1 MFQCGKQALPILILL
16 CAAGN
21 AQPNNSPVQAP
32 STAKPPIQIFATIAT
47 KGGSSVLPNSSKLN
61 ATVDKQPAQVLSLRP
76 AKDEKLLFAVMVDV
90 SGSERARAQ
99 LIKDVATGIF
109 EGLSNNQC
117 HGYLVLVD
125 QTVQRSTRP
134 LQPSEVAAMIDKVG
148 FGGGTALFDGIAQIS
163 DKVLGV
169 SQNPDTPRRIL
180 ILLSDGDD
188 NDSHLTFAN
197 AEEVAERE
205 GVAVFS
211 LVADTAPGPG
221 SPGFS
226 GSSQGEEILRQVSK
240 DTGGREIVVN
250 KLSEGI
256 APLLAAIQGQSVLTI
271 VPSQAADQK
280 LHSLVVKT
288 TEKDISVSVP
298 AHILLR

>member
-1 MFQCGKQALPILILL
+1 
-16 CAAGN
+16 
-21 AQPNNSPVQAP
+21 
-32 STAKPPIQIFATIAT
+32 
-47 KGGSSVLPNSSKLN
+47 LN
-61 ATVDKQPAQVLSLRP
+61 AALDKQPAQVLSLRP
-76 AKDEKLLFAVMVDV
+76 AKDENLLFAVMVDV
-90 SGSERARAQ
+90 SRSESARAQ

-117 HGYLVLVD
+117 HGYLALVN

-163 DKVLGV
+163 NRVLGV
-169 SQNPDTPRRIL
+169 SQNPDTPRRLL

-188 NDSHLTFAN
+188 NYSHLTLAN

-211 LVADTAPGPG
+211 LAE
-221 SPGFS
+221 FS
-226 GSSQGEEILRQVSK
+226 DSGQGEGVLRQVSK

-288 TEKDISVSVP
+288 TEKGISVSVP
-298 AHILLR
+298 AHIPLP